1 LPSPKTKNHKKL
13 LGILREHQHQ
23 NLPYVL
29 YKKPRASLV
38 SAVLQSD
45 SVLDTDLDLN
55 RRGFLMA
62 PFHEKDAKPVFLR
75 ADQVYQSPLK
85 APRLNATPTRPLK
98 NEVGREIHLELVR
111 KSVESIKGGTLEK
124 VVVSRRFSVPAPADR
139 LESFFE
145 MIRWYPDAF
154 GYLWYHPEVGTW
166 MGATPE
172 LFLRYHSGVAE
183 TIALAGTRPAD
194 PDQSL
199 PGWSSKEE
207 HEQQLV
213 TDYILAQMQDLGLKP
228 QKGDVKNILAGR
240 LWHLGTSI
248 RTFIDPE
255 MVPKLL
261 SALHPTP
268 AVCGLPKQ
276 AACTF
281 IRRNENFNRE
291 YYTGFL
297 GEVGLQQPGSFE
309 FFVNLRCL
317 QLRNRMAYLYVG
329 GGITAESDPQDEWEE
344 TQEKSTTMLS
354 LLKNLS

>member
-1 LPSPKTKNHKKL
+1 MN
-13 LGILREHQHQ
+13 
-23 NLPYVL
+23 
-29 YKKPRASLV
+29 
-38 SAVLQSD
+38 AVLQSD
-45 SVLDTDLDLN
+45 ATLDTGLDLN
-55 RRGFLMA
+55 RRGFLIA
-62 PFHEKDAKPVFLR
+62 PFHGKDAKTVFLR
-75 ADQVYQSPLK
+75 ADQVYQSPFRG
-85 APRLNATPTRPLK
+85 PRLNITPTRPLK

-124 VVVSRRFSVPAPADR
+124 VVVSRRFSVPSPADR

-172 LFLRYHSGVAE
+172 LLLRYHSGVAE

-194 PDQSL
+194 PDQAL
-199 PGWSSKEE
+199 PRWSSKEK

-213 TDYILAQMQDLGLKP
+213 TDYILARMQDSGLKP
-228 QKGDVKNILAGR
+228 QKGEVQNIPAGK
-240 LWHLGTSI
+240 LWHLGTSV

-255 MVPKLL
+255 MVPELL

-268 AVCGLPKQ
+268 AVCGLPKE
-276 AACTF
+276 AAGAF
-281 IRRNENFNRE
+281 IRRNENFDRE
-291 YYTGFL
+291 YYTGYL
-297 GEVGLQQPGSFE
+297 GEVGLQEPGSFE

-317 QLRNRMAYLYVG
+317 QLRNGRAYLYVG
-329 GGITAESDPQDEWEE
+329 GGITAESDPEAEWEE

-354 LLKNLS
+354 LLENLS